1 MIKGLFFKIIF
12 IFLLIAFFN
21 NKVFAENKIVYL
33 NLNYILNN
41 SIAGKAL
48 NEEISIQQK
57 NNSSIFKKNEQK
69 LKNEQDSIIKQKSIL
84 KEEEYNKRIENLKVE
99 FELYKKNR
107 KKKFDELNKKIVQS
121 KNLFMESLQ
130 ITLSEYAKDNN
141 FSLIMQK
148 KNILL
153 GKTELDITKD
163 FIKTFNEKIK
173 IIELK

>member
-57 NNSSIFKKNEQK
+57 NNSTIFKKK
-69 LKNEQDSIIKQKSIL
+69 WTKA
-84 KEEEYNKRIENLKVE
+84 KEWTG
-99 FELYKKNR
+99 F
-107 KKKFDELNKKIVQS
+107 
-121 KNLFMESLQ
+121 
-130 ITLSEYAKDNN
+130 NN
-141 FSLIMQK
+141 
-148 KNILL
+148 
-153 GKTELDITKD
+153 
-163 FIKTFNEKIK
+163 
-173 IIELK
+173 